1 MLNSKQKGNLTE
13 LLCLAAFTELGYTVS
28 IPYGD
33 CAKYDFIVEIDN
45 KLYKIQCKTSSIQ
58 DDGVYKFAT
67 RSTQVGTTSTNVRTY
82 TKNDID
88 YFATIIDGKCYIV
101 PVEEASGKQKS
112 LRFKPPKNGQKEG
125 ISFAKDYELLSQ
137 LEKLKEE

>member
-13 LLCLAAFTELGYTVS
+13 LQCLAAFTELGYIVS

-58 DDGVYKFAT
+58 DDGVYKIAT
-67 RSTQVGTTSTNVRTY
+67 RSTQVGTTSTKVRTY
-82 TKNDID
+82 TEDDID
-88 YFATIIDGKCYIV
+88 FFATIIKGKCYLV
-101 PVEEASGKQKS
+101 PVSEASGKTKT
-112 LRFKPPKNGQKEG
+112 LRFTPPKNGQKEG
-125 ISFAKDYELLSQ
+125 ITFAKDYELVSQ
-137 LEKLKEE
+137 LEKIKE

>member
-33 CAKYDFIVEIDN
+33 CAKYDFIVEIN
-45 KLYKIQCKTSSIQ
+45 NHLYKIQCKTSSEIET
-58 DDGVYKFAT
+58 GVYKFAT
-67 RSTQVGTTSTNVRTY
+67 RTTQVGTTSINTRTY

-88 YFATIIDGKCYIV
+88 FFATIIDKQCYLV
-101 PVEEASGKQKS
+101 PVEEASGKQKT
-112 LRFKPPKNGQKEG
+112 LRFILPKNGQREG
-125 ISFAKDYELLSQ
+125 INFAKDYELVSQ
-137 LEKLKEE
+137 LEKIKEG

>member
-45 KLYKIQCKTSSIQ
+45 RLYKVQCKTSSLQ
-58 DDGVYKFAT
+58 EDGVYKMAT
-67 RSTQVGTTSTNVRTY
+67 RSTQVGATSTSVRTY
-82 TKNDID
+82 TKQDIEC
-88 YFATIIDGKCYIV
+88 FTMEEKRRIV
-101 PVEEASGKQKS
+101 YGTKK
-112 LRFKPPKNGQKEG
+112 
-125 ISFAKDYELLSQ
+125 
-137 LEKLKEE
+137 